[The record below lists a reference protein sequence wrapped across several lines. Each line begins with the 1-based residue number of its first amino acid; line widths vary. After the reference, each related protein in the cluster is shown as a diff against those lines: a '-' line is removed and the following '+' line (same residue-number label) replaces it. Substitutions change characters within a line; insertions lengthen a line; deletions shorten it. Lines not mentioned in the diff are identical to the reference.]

1 MVEPRSAGG
10 MVHYAQS
17 LCAAMA
23 AEGAEVVLVTSADS
37 ELGHEPRPFEVQR
50 VLRMGGRATGAAPP
64 PRGPVD
70 RVVRRVRRLGRLAAR
85 AVQTSVELRRL
96 SRHLRALRPDVVQF
110 GSIEHAIEGPFL
122 WALRRQ
128 GALLA
133 AVVHEPEIRTDRRLR
148 WAVDV
153 ALYRGVYRAL
163 DVLLLHGEANRQRFA
178 KLYPGVPRRRLRLI
192 EHGSDAPPADDGA
205 LDLRARYGLP
215 PGAPTAVFFGR
226 LLRSKGLTD
235 LVDAFAIVR
244 ERRPDARLVIA
255 GPPPRRTEEGEVER
269 AVRER
274 GVGDVVAVDSRYIP
288 NEEVRP
294 LMELASFVVLPYT
307 SATQSGVLHVAY
319 ACGRPVIATR
329 VGGLPEVVEE
339 GATGRIVPPAAP
351 AELAEAIVAMLDDPE
366 GTARMGGRARHL
378 AETRFSWASV
388 AREVLAIYRELRPAA

>member
-1 MVEPRSAGG
+1 MVF
-10 MVHYAQS
+10 YAER

-23 AEGAEVVLVTSADS
+23 AEGADVVLVTSAES
-37 ELGHEPRPFEVQR
+37 ELGDGPRPFEVQR
-50 VLRMGGRATGAAPP
+50 VLRMSGRPTGAAPP
-64 PRGPVD
+64 PRGALD
-70 RVVRRVRRLGRLAAR
+70 RAVRRVRRLARLGAR
-85 AVQTSVELRRL
+85 GVRTSLELRRL
-96 SRHLRALRPDVVQF
+96 SRHLRSLRADVVQF

-153 ALYRGVYRAL
+153 ALYRGVYRAF

-178 KLYPGVPRRRLRLI
+178 KLYPGVQRARLRLI
-192 EHGSDAPPADDGA
+192 EHGSEAPPAGDGA

-215 PGAPTAVFFGR
+215 ADAPTAVFFGR

-255 GPPPRRTEEGEVER
+255 GPPPRRTEEGEVEQ

-274 GVGDVVAVDSRYIP
+274 GLEDVVAVDSRYLP

-294 LMELASFVVLPYT
+294 LMELASVVVLPYT

-339 GATGRIVPPAAP
+339 GGTGLLVPPGSP
-351 AELAEAIVAMLDDPE
+351 RELADAIVAMLDDPE
-366 GTARMGGRARHL
+366 GTARMGERARHL
-378 AETRFSWASV
+378 AETRFSWRSV
-388 AREVLAIYRELRPAA
+388 AREVLAVYRELRPAA

>member
-1 MVEPRSAGG
+1 

-37 ELGHEPRPFEVQR
+37 ELDHEPRPFEVHR
-50 VLRMGGRATGAAPP
+50 VMRMGGRATGAAPP
-64 PRGPVD
+64 PRGTVE

-85 AVQTSVELRRL
+85 AVETSVELRRL
-96 SRHLRALRPDVVQF
+96 SRHLRSVRPDVVQF

-128 GALLA
+128 GALLS

-153 ALYRGVYRAL
+153 VLYRGVYRAF
-163 DVLLLHGEANRQRFA
+163 DVLLLHGEANRRRFA

-255 GPPPRRTEEGEVER
+255 GPPPRRAEEGEVEA
-269 AVRER
+269 AVRAR
-274 GVGDVVAVDSRYIP
+274 GLEDVVAVDARYLP

-294 LMELASFVVLPYT
+294 LMELASVVVLPYT

-319 ACGRPVIATR
+319 ACGRPVVATR

-339 GATGRIVPPAAP
+339 GRTGRLVPPQAP
-351 AELAEAIVAMLDDPE
+351 AALADAIVAMLDDPE
-366 GTARMGGRARHL
+366 GAARMGERARHL
-378 AETRFSWASV
+378 AETRFSWGSV